1 VIGLNQFDGA
11 GVLYSRMVHLRPQ
24 EMIETGKFLQ
34 QRYRIDKQ
42 IGQGGMGAVY
52 IATDERFGSRVAI
65 KETLFMD
72 DNFRKA
78 IEREA
83 RLLNSLKHS
92 ALPRVTDH
100 FEEDNGQFLVMEYIA
115 GEDVATILERE
126 QRPFPVEQV
135 MKWADQLLD
144 ALDYLHNQTIPVV
157 HRDIKPQNLKVTPK
171 GDVILLDFG
180 LAKGNPTDA
189 SKQTAAKSIFGYSKN
204 HASLEQI
211 QGSGTDPRSDLYSL
225 AATLYHLLTNVAPE
239 DALSRAMSVLSQK
252 GDPLLPANMVEPA
265 VPKGIAGALY
275 QAMSLNA
282 EHRPASAAAMREM
295 LHKAEEY
302 EHLTDNIHHA
312 AVTEQIGNVFV
323 QKTRLMPEGTNA
335 TPQREV
341 MTEVFPGAE
350 ISQET
355 RVNSAAALAATTDS
369 PRRAQGIG
377 FLAGI
382 GAVAVLACIGFG
394 GAYLL
399 KPSLFGGSSVQQ
411 APAQSTDTNIAPQ
424 PPSNATVAGANTNSS
439 ASANAPAETSQTTR
453 TNETAKGTGNKKST
467 DQKSE
472 NRDPNETVVQVP
484 AQEGDLPPGG
494 MVVTKKNPDG
504 TTTTTRIVPRPPV
517 PGDRYNPFP
526 PGFDPG
532 MYRYMSPAERQQ
544 VKDAIKKARDMQRQ
558 NQPPRR
564 SQPQPQPQ
572 DTPPQSNLIY
582 IPQV

>member
-1 VIGLNQFDGA
+1 MMHPIPLQ
-11 GVLYSRMVHLRPQ
+11 
-24 EMIETGKFLQ
+24 MIETGKFLQ
-34 QRYRIDKQ
+34 QRYRIDRQ

-52 IATDERFGSRVAI
+52 VATDERFGSRVAI

-83 RLLNSLKHS
+83 RLLNSLKHT

-144 ALDYLHNQTIPVV
+144 ALDYLHNQAIPVV
-157 HRDIKPQNLKVTPK
+157 HRDIKPQNIKITPK

-204 HASLEQI
+204 YASLEQI
-211 QGSGTDPRSDLYSL
+211 QGTGTDPRSDLYSL

-239 DALSRAMSVLSQK
+239 DALTRAMSVLSQK
-252 GDPLLPANMVEPA
+252 GDPLLPANMVEPS
-265 VPKGIAGALY
+265 VPKGIAGVLY
-275 QAMSLNA
+275 QAMDLNA
-282 EHRPASAAAMREM
+282 SGRPASAAEMREM
-295 LHKAEEY
+295 LRNGDEY
-302 EHLTDNIHHA
+302 GYLTDNIQKA
-312 AVTEQIGNVFV
+312 AVTAPIANVFA

-335 TPQREV
+335 ATRQQEV
-341 MTEVFPGAE
+341 RTEVLPGE

-355 RVNSAAALAATTDS
+355 RVNSSAALAATTDS

-382 GAVAVLACIGFG
+382 GAVVLVGCIATAA
-394 GAYLL
+394 AYLV
-399 KPSLFGGSSVQQ
+399 KPSLFSGSSAVQQ
-411 APAQSTDTNIAPQ
+411 PASPAVNPNE
-424 PPSNATVAGANTNSS
+424 PPPTAASNAAVAGANS
-439 ASANAPAETSQTTR
+439 NAPVNAPQAEIVQSSRATEAPKS
-453 TNETAKGTGNKKST
+453 NKKGETKNDNSP
-467 DQKSE
+467 Q
-472 NRDPNETVVQVP
+472 NPNETVVQVP
-484 AQEGDLPPGG
+484 ANEGDLPPGG
-494 MVVTKKNPDG
+494 MVVTKKNADG
-504 TTTTTRIVPRPPV
+504 TTTTTRLVPRPPV

-526 PGFDPG
+526 NGFDPG
-532 MYRYMSPAERQQ
+532 MYQYMTPAQRQQ
-544 VKDAIKKARDMQRQ
+544 VRDAMKKARDLQKL
-558 NQPPRR
+558 NQPPRGAR
-564 SQPQPQPQ
+564 PQPRPAI
-572 DTPPQSNLIY
+572 TPE
-582 IPQV
+582 

>member
-1 VIGLNQFDGA
+1 MAHPL
-11 GVLYSRMVHLRPQ
+11 PQ

-52 IATDERFGSRVAI
+52 VATDERFGSRVAI

-83 RLLNSLKHS
+83 RLLNSLKHT

-115 GEDVATILERE
+115 GEDVAAILERE
-126 QRPFPVEQV
+126 QRPFPVGQV
-135 MKWADQLLD
+135 LKWADQLLD
-144 ALDYLHNQTIPVV
+144 ALDYLHNQTVPVV
-157 HRDIKPQNLKVTPK
+157 HRDIKPQNIKVTPK

-204 HASLEQI
+204 YASLEQI
-211 QGSGTDPRSDLYSL
+211 QGTGTDPRSDLYSL

-239 DALSRAMSVLSQK
+239 DALTRAMSVLSQK
-252 GDPLLPANMVEPA
+252 GDPLLPANMVEPS
-265 VPKGIAGALY
+265 VPKGLAGVLY
-275 QAMSLNA
+275 QAMDLNA
-282 EHRPASAAAMREM
+282 SERPASAEQMRDM
-295 LHKAEEY
+295 LRNADDY
-302 EHLTDNIHHA
+302 GYLTDNIQHG
-312 AVTEQIGNVFV
+312 AVTTPMGNVFA

-335 TPQREV
+335 IPQQEV
-341 MTEVFPGAE
+341 KTEVLPGQ

-369 PRRAQGIG
+369 PRRARGIG
-377 FLAGI
+377 FLAGV
-382 GAVAVLACIGFG
+382 GAVVLLGCVAAAGVYFV
-394 GAYLL
+394 
-399 KPSLFGGSSVQQ
+399 KPSLFSGSASTQQ
-411 APAQSTDTNIAPQ
+411 PASQTVNPDQLS
-424 PPSNATVAGANTNSS
+424 PSNVAIAGAN
-439 ASANAPAETSQTTR
+439 ANASNAGPLAAESGQTNR
-453 TNETAKGTGNKKST
+453 TNETAKSSMKKTGETKGDSSNA
-467 DQKSE
+467 
-472 NRDPNETVVQVP
+472 NPGETVVHVP
-484 AQEGDLPPGG
+484 AAEGDLPPGG
-494 MVVTKKNPDG
+494 MVVTKKNADG

-517 PGDRYNPFP
+517 PGDKYNPFP

-544 VKDAIKKARDMQRQ
+544 VRDAMKKARDTQKQ
-558 NQPPRR
+558 SPQQPAVRPRPR
-564 SQPQPQPQ
+564 PQE
-572 DTPPQSNLIY
+572 TPEQ
-582 IPQV
+582 

>member
-1 VIGLNQFDGA
+1 
-11 GVLYSRMVHLRPQ
+11 
-24 EMIETGKFLQ
+24 MIETGKFLQ

-52 IATDERFGSRVAI
+52 VATDERFGSRVAI

-83 RLLNSLKHS
+83 RLLNSLKHP

-135 MKWADQLLD
+135 LKWADELLD
-144 ALDYLHNQTIPVV
+144 ALDYLHNQTMPVV
-157 HRDIKPQNLKVTPK
+157 HRDIKPQNLKITPK

-189 SKQTAAKSIFGYSKN
+189 SQQTAAKSIFGYSKN
-204 HASLEQI
+204 YASLEQI

-225 AATLYHLLTNVAPE
+225 AATLYHLLTNVVPE

-252 GDPLLPANMVEPA
+252 GDPLLPANMVEPS

-282 EHRPASAAAMREM
+282 DHRPESAAAMREM
-295 LHKAEEY
+295 LRNADQY
-302 EHLTDNIHHA
+302 GHLTDNIQHA
-312 AVTEQIGNVFV
+312 AQTVQMADVFAH
-323 QKTRLMPEGTNA
+323 KTRLMQEGTNA
-335 TPQREV
+335 APQHEV
-341 MTEVFPGAE
+341 KTEVLAGE

-355 RVNSAAALAATTDS
+355 RVHSGAALAATTDS
-369 PRRAQGIG
+369 PRRAQGVG

-382 GAVAVLACIGFG
+382 GAVAVLACVAAAGV
-394 GAYLL
+394 YMV
-399 KPSLFGGSSVQQ
+399 KPSLFDGSSAAQQPANQTAAPNEAPQ
-411 APAQSTDTNIAPQ
+411 APASAAVTASNSNSTA
-424 PPSNATVAGANTNSS
+424 A
-439 ASANAPAETSQTTR
+439 APAPETGQNTR
-453 TNETAKGTGNKKST
+453 TSETAKSNKKTNATKNEDGSGP
-467 DQKSE
+467 D
-472 NRDPNETVVQVP
+472 ETVVQVP
-484 AQEGDLPPGG
+484 AAEGDLPPGG

-544 VKDAIKKARDMQRQ
+544 VRDAIKKARDQQKQ
-558 NQPPRR
+558 NQRGAR
-564 SQPQPQPQ
+564 PQPRPE
-572 DTPPQSNLIY
+572 DTPPDSNFVD
-582 IPQV
+582 IP